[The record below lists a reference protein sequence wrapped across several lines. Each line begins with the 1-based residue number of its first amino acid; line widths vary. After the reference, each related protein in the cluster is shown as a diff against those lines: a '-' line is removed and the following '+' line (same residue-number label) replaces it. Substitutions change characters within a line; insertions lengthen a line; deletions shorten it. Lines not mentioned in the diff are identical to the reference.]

1 MSFATTGEKTHGF
14 RGGSTKMLECSRRSE
29 GASLEERDAKRN
41 VLRMCVRAGGQL
53 ADVRSSE
60 EAVRAYQ
67 FLGWKGPC
75 LMNPNRFSRAHALG
89 ENPAHPVLKQS
100 APRSLPNQYV
110 ELKRLI
116 KQRGLLDQQPAYFAG
131 KSLFTLGL
139 LAVGLT
145 LLLILDNLWLQL
157 LNAAYL
163 AFVFVQISLLA
174 HDFGHRQFSFR
185 TPWKNDWLTLIL
197 GNLLLGISRQW
208 WIDKHNEH
216 PNQTDLDPDVDIPLL
231 AFEEEQ
237 ALEKRGFARSVV
249 KYQAALIFP
258 LSLLQAISMLRSSI
272 EFLAAKKAKSTLVE
286 ALMICAHFALYF
298 ALLFSVLAPLL
309 KQHFIAVHRGLFG
322 TYMVSIFA
330 PNHKAMPLLE
340 RDSKVDFL
348 RRQVL
353 TSRNVIAHPIT
364 DFWYGGLNYQI
375 EHHLFPRLPRNKLR
389 EAQPIIRGF
398 CRDHCITY
406 HETSVLQ
413 SYKEILQHLHE
424 VGAPL
429 REARKAR

>member
-1 MSFATTGEKTHGF
+1 MHPHRLSAT
-14 RGGSTKMLECSRRSE
+14 
-29 GASLEERDAKRN
+29 D
-41 VLRMCVRAGGQL
+41 
-53 ADVRSSE
+53 
-60 EAVRAYQ
+60 
-67 FLGWKGPC
+67 
-75 LMNPNRFSRAHALG
+75 ALG
-89 ENPAHPVLKQS
+89 ETPAAPPVQGS
-100 APRSLPNQYV
+100 ASHFRTNQYAQ
-110 ELKRLI
+110 LKRLI
-116 KQRGLLDQQPAYFAG
+116 KKNGLLDRQPAYYAG
-131 KSLFTLGL
+131 KTVFTLGL
-139 LAVGLT
+139 LAVSMA
-145 LLLILDNLWLQL
+145 LLFILDDTWFQL

-174 HDFGHRQFSFR
+174 HDFGHRQFTFHSY
-185 TPWKNDWLTLIL
+185 WKNDWLTLIL
-197 GNLLLGISRQW
+197 GNLMLGISRQW

-216 PNQTDLDPDVDIPLL
+216 HGHPNQMDIDPDVDIPLL

-237 ALEKRGFARSVV
+237 ALEKRGFARFVV

-286 ALMICAHFALYF
+286 ALTICAHFALYF
-298 ALLFSVLAPLL
+298 ALLFSVLEPLQAL
-309 KQHFIAVHRGLFG
+309 LFVAVHRGLFG

-353 TSRNVIAHPIT
+353 TSRNVTAHPIT

-389 EAQPIIRGF
+389 EAQPMIRGF
-398 CRDHCITY
+398 CRDHCIAY

-413 SYKEILQHLHE
+413 SYKEILRHLHA

>member
-1 MSFATTGEKTHGF
+1 MRF
-14 RGGSTKMLECSRRSE
+14 
-29 GASLEERDAKRN
+29 
-41 VLRMCVRAGGQL
+41 
-53 ADVRSSE
+53 SE

-67 FLGWKGPC
+67 SLGWKGPY
-75 LMNPNRFSRAHALG
+75 LMSPNRLSRAHAPG
-89 ENPAHPVLKQS
+89 ENPAPPLLKES
-100 APRSLPNQYV
+100 APRSLPNQYA

-116 KQRGLLDQQPAYFAG
+116 KQRGVLDQQPAYYAA
-131 KSLFTLGL
+131 KTALTLGL
-139 LAVGLT
+139 LAVSLA
-145 LLLILDNLWLQL
+145 LLFVLGDTWFQL
-157 LNAAYL
+157 LNAVYL

-174 HDFGHRQFSFR
+174 HDFGHRQFTFR
-185 TPWKNDWLTLIL
+185 SPWKNDWLTLVF

-216 PNQTDLDPDVDIPLL
+216 HGHPNQLDVDPDVDIPLL

-237 ALEKRGFARSVV
+237 ALDKRGFARFVV
-249 KYQAALIFP
+249 KYQAALIVP
-258 LSLLQAISMLRSSI
+258 LSLLQSLSMLRSSV
-272 EFLAAKKAKSTLVE
+272 EFLAAKKAKSTLLE
-286 ALMICAHFALYF
+286 ALTICAHFALYF
-298 ALLFSVLAPLL
+298 ALLFSVLEPLQAL
-309 KQHFIAVHRGLFG
+309 LFIAVHRGLFG

-353 TSRNVIAHPIT
+353 TSRNVVAHPIT
-364 DFWYGGLNYQI
+364 DFCYGGLNYQI

-398 CRDHCITY
+398 CRDHCIAY

-429 REARKAR
+429 REARKIR

>member
-1 MSFATTGEKTHGF
+1 MHSDRLSAT
-14 RGGSTKMLECSRRSE
+14 
-29 GASLEERDAKRN
+29 D
-41 VLRMCVRAGGQL
+41 
-53 ADVRSSE
+53 
-60 EAVRAYQ
+60 
-67 FLGWKGPC
+67 
-75 LMNPNRFSRAHALG
+75 ALG
-89 ENPAHPVLKQS
+89 ENPAPPPVQRS
-100 APRSLPNQYV
+100 ASHFRNNQYAQ
-110 ELKRLI
+110 LKRLI
-116 KQRGLLDQQPAYFAG
+116 KENGLLDRQPAYYAG
-131 KSLFTLGL
+131 KTVFTLGL
-139 LAVGLT
+139 LAVSLA
-145 LLLILDNLWLQL
+145 LLFVLGETWFQL

-174 HDFGHRQFSFR
+174 HDFGHRQFSFSA
-185 TPWKNDWLTLIL
+185 PWKNDWLTLIF

-216 PNQTDLDPDVDIPLL
+216 HAHPNQLDLDPDVDIPLL

-237 ALEKRGFARSVV
+237 ALDKRGLARFIV

-286 ALMICAHFALYF
+286 ALTICAHFALYLGVLF
-298 ALLFSVLAPLL
+298 WVLEPLQALL
-309 KQHFIAVHRGLFG
+309 FIAVHRGLFG

-353 TSRNVIAHPIT
+353 TSRNVVAHPIT

-389 EAQPIIRGF
+389 EAQPIIRDF